1 MTEVNKVYGI
11 TQNPETNDYM
21 IVLSDK
27 FTLEFMNEVASH
39 NKVDNAN
46 SLNRPTAITI
56 REELWKF
63 ITETS
68 IESQQQINENVDG
81 NLSSISNNISS
92 ASSCKKF
99 SDSLQ
104 INFSQLNINKDESLQ
119 MDINN

>member
-39 NKVDNAN
+39 NKVD
-46 SLNRPTAITI
+46 
-56 REELWKF
+56 
-63 ITETS
+63 
-68 IESQQQINENVDG
+68 
-81 NLSSISNNISS
+81 SISFIIN
-92 ASSCKKF
+92 KKF